1 MGAFKLRVASL
12 ALSAV
17 LLATSFTPSQAFNQ
31 IPIPVAA
38 ERSNVETVQYSSRGD
53 GRYDNRP
60 RYNNRRY
67 YNNRRE
73 YNDNRNGY
81 YRRGGYSYY
90 NGHRGYNYYRPGY
103 REYNGIWFPLGAF
116 AAGAVIGGAIAEPPV
131 RYGGSHVEWCAN
143 RYRSYR
149 AYDNTYQPNNGP
161 RRQCNSPY

>member
-1 MGAFKLRVASL
+1 MGVFKLKMASL

-17 LLATSFTPSQAFNQ
+17 MLATSFAPSHAFTQVPVPVQAD
-31 IPIPVAA
+31 
-38 ERSNVETVQYSSRGD
+38 RTNVETVQYSRHND
-53 GRYDNRP
+53 RRYDRRP
-60 RYNNRRY
+60 RYNNRH
-67 YNNRRE
+67 
-73 YNDNRNGY
+73 GY

-103 REYNGIWFPLGAF
+103 REYNGLWFPLGAF
-116 AAGAVIGGAIAEPPV
+116 AAGAIIGGAVAQPPV